1 MHRRGILWK
10 YTTGGLNFL
19 DFWKEAPLKE
29 ALGVFDFSHFPVWE
43 IRNVNGKSPRSHPIF
58 APGSFLPIYGVSAL
72 WVGKEILAPA
82 PTIFPVSSH
91 AITA

>member
-43 IRNVNGKSPRSHPIF
+43 IRSVNGKCPGSHPS
-58 APGSFLPIYGVSAL
+58 PPLDPSFQYMGFLLCG
-72 WVGKEILAPA
+72 
-82 PTIFPVSSH
+82 
-91 AITA
+91 